1 MILVDIYVPSVDKSY
16 DFSLDENAKGNVI
29 LEEIVEM
36 IDQKEHTSLVGDL
49 SALMLC
55 DRLNC
60 RVLPMDMELKDC
72 GLHNG
77 SSLLLV

>member
-1 MILVDIYVPSVDKSY
+1 MILVDIYVPSVDKAY
-16 DFSLDENAKGNVI
+16 DFSLDENAKGSVI

-36 IDQKEHTSLVGDL
+36 IDQKERTSLVGDL
-49 SALMLC
+49 GALMLC

-60 RVLPMDMELKDC
+60 RVLPMDTVLKDC

>member
-1 MILVDIYVPSVDKSY
+1 MILVDIYVPSVDKGY
-16 DFSLDENAKGNVI
+16 DFSLDENAKGSVI

-36 IDQKEHTSLVGDL
+36 IDQKERTSLVGDL
-49 SALMLC
+49 GALMLC

-60 RVLPMDMELKDC
+60 RVLPALKDC